1 MEGAGLIDLDITK
14 SHVLHQ
20 WKADSPLIA
29 CRISPTGQQCVSTSQ
44 DNHLQLWNMANGEK
58 LILKGH
64 DSWVHTLSYNKAG
77 DQLISGGCEGRLI
90 WWSVLDAEPKIIRAV
105 DAHQGWIR
113 GVEVS
118 PDGTL
123 AVSVGNDRVIRLWKT
138 DTGEKVHEWPAHERH
153 IYSAA
158 FHPDGKHLLTGD
170 LMGKINVWKLEDRS
184 MVRTLDGATLYNP
197 NKGQNAEFGGV
208 RSLAISPNGNEV
220 FAAGTHKGSNPFGAV
235 HEPLLLRFNWADG
248 ALVKSHVCDGIPG
261 GLLYRTAALND
272 ATVTAVSGGSSGGIL
287 LFFNATQ
294 EKEIHRAGLPSL
306 ARDMDIHAAK
316 GLVAT
321 AHYDQHLRISGLFA

>member
-1 MEGAGLIDLDITK
+1 
-14 SHVLHQ
+14 
-20 WKADSPLIA
+20 
-29 CRISPTGQQCVSTSQ
+29 
-44 DNHLQLWNMANGEK
+44 
-58 LILKGH
+58 
-64 DSWVHTLSYNKAG
+64 
-77 DQLISGGCEGRLI
+77 
-90 WWSVLDAEPKIIRAV
+90 
-105 DAHQGWIR
+105 
-113 GVEVS
+113 
-118 PDGTL
+118 
-123 AVSVGNDRVIRLWKT
+123 
-138 DTGEKVHEWPAHERH
+138 
-153 IYSAA
+153 
-158 FHPDGKHLLTGD
+158 

>member
-1 MEGAGLIDLDITK
+1 MIDLDITK

-29 CRISPTGQQCVSTSQ
+29 CRISPTGEQCVSTSQ
-44 DNHLQLWNMANGEK
+44 DNHLQRWNMANGEK
-58 LILKGH
+58 VILKGH
-64 DSWVHTLSYNKAG
+64 DSWVHALSYNKSG

-90 WWSVLDAEPKIIRAV
+90 WWSMLEAEPKIIRTV

-113 GVEVS
+113 GVEIS

-123 AVSVGNDRVIRLWKT
+123 AVSVGNDQAIRLWKT
-138 DTGEKVHEWPAHERH
+138 DSGEKIQEWPAHERH

-158 FHPDGKHLLTGD
+158 FHPDGKHLITGD
-170 LMGKINVWKLEDRS
+170 LMGKIHVWKLEDRS
-184 MVRTLDGATLYNP
+184 LVRTLDGATLYNP

-208 RSLAISPNGNEV
+208 RSLAISPSGNEV

-248 ALVKSHVCDGIPG
+248 ALTKSHVCDGIPG
-261 GLLYRTAALND
+261 GLLYRTAAIND

-294 EKEIHRAGLPSL
+294 DKESHRAGLPSL
-306 ARDMDIHAAK
+306 ARDMDVHPAK

-321 AHYDQHLRISGLFA
+321 AHFDQHLRISGLFA

>member
-1 MEGAGLIDLDITK
+1 MIDLDITK

-29 CRISPTGQQCVSTSQ
+29 CRISPTGEQCVSTSQ
-44 DNHLQLWNMANGEK
+44 DNHLQRWNMANGEK
-58 LILKGH
+58 VILKGH
-64 DSWVHTLSYNKAG
+64 DSWVHALSYNKTG

-90 WWSVLDAEPKIIRAV
+90 WWSMLEAEPKIIRTV

-113 GVEVS
+113 GVEIS

-123 AVSVGNDRVIRLWKT
+123 AVSVGNDQAIRLWKT
-138 DTGEKVHEWPAHERH
+138 DSGEKIQEWPAHERH

-158 FHPDGKHLLTGD
+158 FHPDGKHLITGD
-170 LMGKINVWKLEDRS
+170 LMGKIHVWKLEDRS
-184 MVRTLDGATLYNP
+184 LVRTLDGATLYNP

-208 RSLAISPNGNEV
+208 RSLAISPSGNEV

-248 ALVKSHVCDGIPG
+248 ALTKSHVCDGIPG
-261 GLLYRTAALND
+261 GLLYRTAAIND

-294 EKEIHRAGLPSL
+294 DKESHRAGLPSL
-306 ARDMDIHAAK
+306 ARDMDVHPAK

-321 AHYDQHLRISGLFA
+321 AHFDQHLRISGLFA

>member
-1 MEGAGLIDLDITK
+1 MIDLDITK

-184 MVRTLDGATLYNP
+184 LVRTIDGATLYNP

-248 ALVKSHVCDGIPG
+248 ALVKSHVCDGVPG

-306 ARDMDIHAAK
+306 ARDMDIHAFK

>member
-1 MEGAGLIDLDITK
+1 MIDLDITK

-184 MVRTLDGATLYNP
+184 LVRTIDGATLYNP

-306 ARDMDIHAAK
+306 ARDMDIHAVK

>member
-1 MEGAGLIDLDITK
+1 MIDLDITK

-20 WKADSPLIA
+20 WKSDSPLIA
-29 CRISPTGQQCVSTSQ
+29 CRISPTGEQCVSTSQ
-44 DNHLQLWNMANGEK
+44 DNYLQRWNMSNGEK
-58 LILKGH
+58 AILKGH
-64 DSWVHTLSYNKAG
+64 ESWVHALSYNKAG

-90 WWSVLDAEPKIIRAV
+90 WWSMLDAEPKIIRSV
-105 DAHQGWIR
+105 EAHQGWIR

-123 AVSVGNDRVIRLWKT
+123 VVSVGNDRVIRLWKI
-138 DTGEKVHEWPAHERH
+138 DSGEKIHEWPAHERH
-153 IYSAA
+153 IYSAV

-170 LMGKINVWKLEDRS
+170 LMGKIHVWKLEDRS
-184 MVRTLDGATLYNP
+184 LVRTLDGATLYNP

-208 RSLAISPNGNEV
+208 RSLAVSPSGNEV

-235 HEPLLLRFNWADG
+235 HEPLLLRFNWSDG
-248 ALVKSHVCDGIPG
+248 ALTKSHACDGIPG
-261 GLLYRTAALND
+261 GLLYRAAALSD
-272 ATVTAVSGGSSGGIL
+272 TIVTAVSGGSSGGIL

-294 EKEIHRAGLPSL
+294 DKEIHRAGLPSL

-321 AHYDQHLRISGLFA
+321 AHFDQHLRISGLFA

>member
-1 MEGAGLIDLDITK
+1 MEGAGMIDLDITK

-170 LMGKINVWKLEDRS
+170 LIGKINVWKLEDRS
-184 MVRTLDGATLYNP
+184 LVRTIDGATLYNP

-248 ALVKSHVCDGIPG
+248 ALVKSHVCDGVPG

-306 ARDMDIHAAK
+306 ARDMDIHAVK

>member
-1 MEGAGLIDLDITK
+1 MIDLDITK

-29 CRISPTGQQCVSTSQ
+29 CRISPTGEQCVSTSQ
-44 DNHLQLWNMANGEK
+44 DNHLQRWNMANGEK
-58 LILKGH
+58 VVLKGH
-64 DSWVHTLSYNKAG
+64 DSWVHALSYNKAG
-77 DQLISGGCEGRLI
+77 DQLITGGCEGRII
-90 WWSVLDAEPKIIRAV
+90 WWSMLDAEPKIIRSV

-113 GVEVS
+113 GVEIS

-123 AVSVGNDRVIRLWKT
+123 VVSVGNDQVIRLWKT

-170 LMGKINVWKLEDRS
+170 LMGKIHVWKLEDRS
-184 MVRTLDGATLYNP
+184 LVRTLDGATLYNP

-208 RSLAISPNGNEV
+208 RSLAISPSGNEV

-248 ALVKSHVCDGIPG
+248 ALTKSHVCDGIPG
-261 GLLYRTAALND
+261 GLLYRVGALND

-294 EKEIHRAGLPSL
+294 DKESHRAGLPSL
-306 ARDMDIHAAK
+306 ARDMDIHPAK

-321 AHYDQHLRISGLFA
+321 AHFDQHLRISGLFA

>member
-1 MEGAGLIDLDITK
+1 MIDLDITK

-306 ARDMDIHAAK
+306 ARDMDIHVVK

>member
-1 MEGAGLIDLDITK
+1 MIDLDITK

-248 ALVKSHVCDGIPG
+248 ALVKSHVCDGVPG

-306 ARDMDIHAAK
+306 ARDMDIHAVK

>member
-1 MEGAGLIDLDITK
+1 MEGAGMIDLDITK

-184 MVRTLDGATLYNP
+184 LVRTIDGATLYNP

-248 ALVKSHVCDGIPG
+248 ALVKSHVCDGVPG

-306 ARDMDIHAAK
+306 ARDMDIHAVK

>member
-1 MEGAGLIDLDITK
+1 MEGAGMIDLDITK

-44 DNHLQLWNMANGEK
+44 DNHLQLWNIANGEK

>member
-1 MEGAGLIDLDITK
+1 MIDLDITK

-184 MVRTLDGATLYNP
+184 LVRTLDGATLYNP

-248 ALVKSHVCDGIPG
+248 ALVKSHVCDGVPG

-306 ARDMDIHAAK
+306 ARDMDIHAVK

>member
-1 MEGAGLIDLDITK
+1 MIDLDITK

-208 RSLAISPNGNEV
+208 RSLAIPPNGNEV

-306 ARDMDIHAAK
+306 ARDMDIHAVK

>member
-1 MEGAGLIDLDITK
+1 MIDLDITK

-184 MVRTLDGATLYNP
+184 LVRTIDGATLYNP

-248 ALVKSHVCDGIPG
+248 ALVKSHVCDGVPG

-306 ARDMDIHAAK
+306 ARDMDIHAVK

>member
-1 MEGAGLIDLDITK
+1 MIDLDITK

-123 AVSVGNDRVIRLWKT
+123 AVSVGNDRLIRLWKT

-184 MVRTLDGATLYNP
+184 LVRTIDGATLYNP

-248 ALVKSHVCDGIPG
+248 ALVKSHVCDGVPG

-306 ARDMDIHAAK
+306 ARDMDIHAVK

>member
-1 MEGAGLIDLDITK
+1 MIDLDITK

-29 CRISPTGQQCVSTSQ
+29 CRISPTGEQCVSTSQ
-44 DNHLQLWNMANGEK
+44 DNHLQRWNMANGEK
-58 LILKGH
+58 VVLKGH
-64 DSWVHTLSYNKAG
+64 DSWVHALSYNKAG
-77 DQLISGGCEGRLI
+77 DQLITGGCEGRII
-90 WWSVLDAEPKIIRAV
+90 WWSMLDAEPKIIRSV

-113 GVEVS
+113 GVEIS

-123 AVSVGNDRVIRLWKT
+123 AVSVGNDQVIRLWKT

-170 LMGKINVWKLEDRS
+170 LMGKIHVWKLEDRS
-184 MVRTLDGATLYNP
+184 LIRTLDGATLYNP

-208 RSLAISPNGNEV
+208 RSLAISPSGNEV

-248 ALVKSHVCDGIPG
+248 ALTKSHVCDGIPG
-261 GLLYRTAALND
+261 GLLYRVGALND

-294 EKEIHRAGLPSL
+294 ADYLRRSSSNSHRSTPVEGVGFEQSS
-306 ARDMDIHAAK
+306 RFRR
-316 GLVAT
+316 T
-321 AHYDQHLRISGLFA
+321 S

>member
-1 MEGAGLIDLDITK
+1 MIDLDITK

-184 MVRTLDGATLYNP
+184 LVRTIDGATLYNP

>member
-1 MEGAGLIDLDITK
+1 MIDLDITK

-29 CRISPTGQQCVSTSQ
+29 CRISPTGEQCVSTSQ
-44 DNHLQLWNMANGEK
+44 DNHLQRWNMANGEK
-58 LILKGH
+58 VVLKGH
-64 DSWVHTLSYNKAG
+64 DSWVHALSYNKAG
-77 DQLISGGCEGRLI
+77 DQLITGGCEGRII
-90 WWSVLDAEPKIIRAV
+90 WWSMLDAEPKIIRSV

-113 GVEVS
+113 GVEIS
-118 PDGTL
+118 QDGTL
-123 AVSVGNDRVIRLWKT
+123 AVSVGNDQVIRLWKT

-170 LMGKINVWKLEDRS
+170 LMGKIHVWKLEDRS
-184 MVRTLDGATLYNP
+184 LVRTLDGATLYSP

-208 RSLAISPNGNEV
+208 RSLAISPSGNEV

-248 ALVKSHVCDGIPG
+248 ALTKSHVCDGIPG
-261 GLLYRTAALND
+261 GLLYRVGALND

-294 EKEIHRAGLPSL
+294 DKESHRAGLPSL
-306 ARDMDIHAAK
+306 ARDMDIHPAK

-321 AHYDQHLRISGLFA
+321 AHFDQHLRISGLFA

>member
-1 MEGAGLIDLDITK
+1 MEGAGMIDLDITK

-184 MVRTLDGATLYNP
+184 LVRTLDGATLYNP

-248 ALVKSHVCDGIPG
+248 ALVKSHVCDGVPG

-306 ARDMDIHAAK
+306 ARDMDIHAVK

>member
-1 MEGAGLIDLDITK
+1 MIDLDITK

-170 LMGKINVWKLEDRS
+170 LMGKINVWKLEYRS
-184 MVRTLDGATLYNP
+184 LVRTIDGATLYNP

-248 ALVKSHVCDGIPG
+248 ALVKSHVCDGVPG

-306 ARDMDIHAAK
+306 ARDMDIHAVK

>member
-1 MEGAGLIDLDITK
+1 MIDLDITK

-64 DSWVHTLSYNKAG
+64 DSWVHTLSYNNAG

-248 ALVKSHVCDGIPG
+248 ALVKSHVCDGVPG

-306 ARDMDIHAAK
+306 ARDMDIHAVK

>member
-1 MEGAGLIDLDITK
+1 MIDLDITK

-170 LMGKINVWKLEDRS
+170 LIGKINVWKLEDRS
-184 MVRTLDGATLYNP
+184 LVRTIDGATLYNP

-248 ALVKSHVCDGIPG
+248 ALVKSHVCDGVPG

-306 ARDMDIHAAK
+306 ARDMDIHAVK

>member
-1 MEGAGLIDLDITK
+1 MEGAGMIDLDITK

-64 DSWVHTLSYNKAG
+64 DSWVHTLSYNKTG

-184 MVRTLDGATLYNP
+184 LVRTIDGATLYNP

-248 ALVKSHVCDGIPG
+248 ALVKSHVCDGVPG

-306 ARDMDIHAAK
+306 ARDMDIHAVK

>member
-1 MEGAGLIDLDITK
+1 MIDLDITK

-44 DNHLQLWNMANGEK
+44 DNHLQLWNIANGEK

-184 MVRTLDGATLYNP
+184 LVRTIDGATLYNP

-248 ALVKSHVCDGIPG
+248 ALVKSHVCDGVPG

-306 ARDMDIHAAK
+306 ARDMDIHAVK

>member
-1 MEGAGLIDLDITK
+1 
-14 SHVLHQ
+14 
-20 WKADSPLIA
+20 
-29 CRISPTGQQCVSTSQ
+29 
-44 DNHLQLWNMANGEK
+44 
-58 LILKGH
+58 
-64 DSWVHTLSYNKAG
+64 
-77 DQLISGGCEGRLI
+77 
-90 WWSVLDAEPKIIRAV
+90 
-105 DAHQGWIR
+105 
-113 GVEVS
+113 VEVS

-306 ARDMDIHAAK
+306 ARDMDIHVVK

>member
-1 MEGAGLIDLDITK
+1 MIDLDITK